1 MSWISASLR
10 VVLSLSVIGLAA
22 DTALARQGRTTQTEV
37 RPFQVVWVDGNTV
50 ILRGDQGAQEITVPD
65 DFRFTV
71 DGRQVSVRELRPGM
85 KGTAT
90 ITTTTTVTPVE
101 VTEVRN
107 GEVLQ
112 VAGNSIMVREADGVR
127 RYTEAQANQRNAQ
140 IIRNGR
146 PARFRDL
153 RRGDRL
159 SATIVTSGEPEVVT
173 EKEVEATLAALPAPA
188 ARVTKRATVAGS
200 TPASAD
206 SASPGAAAAPSGAAR
221 TLPSTASPLPLVGLL
236 GAVSLA
242 IGSVLTARRRRR
254 AV

>member
-22 DTALARQGRTTQTEV
+22 DTAVARQGRTTQTEV
-37 RPFQVVWVDGNTV
+37 RSFQVVWVDGNTV
-50 ILRGDQGAQEITVPD
+50 ILRGDEGAQEITVPD

-90 ITTTTTVTPVE
+90 ITTTTTVTPVQ

-173 EKEVEATLAALPAPA
+173 EKEVQATLAGMPAPA
-188 ARVTKRATVAGS
+188 APVSQRAGS
-200 TPASAD
+200 TPASA
-206 SASPGAAAAPSGAAR
+206 ASPTPGAAAAPSGAAR

-236 GAVSLA
+236 GAASLA
-242 IGSVLTARRRRR
+242 IGSLLTARRRRR
-254 AV
+254 AE